1 MNKKQG
7 IAMAS
12 LVLGIVVFLI
22 IVAVAFNLSNKNVI
36 DETQNTINKQNY
48 NVLLNKVKEEIRI
61 VKMQNELQDKFF
73 VSKEKVED
81 ILATKGTYDSNTF
94 VVTTSEDTQLSLFDL
109 GYAKISDYFTKSIVD
124 NMLTLL
130 STLDSTYYV
139 MQYSIDSG
147 LTWNTYTVPVSIAQG
162 VTPIVRVSNIY
173 NIVLDEF

>member
-1 MNKKQG
+1 MDKKHG

-22 IVAVAFNLSNKNVI
+22 IIAIAFNLSNRNVI
-36 DETQNTINKQNY
+36 DETENTINKQNY
-48 NVLLNKVKEEIRI
+48 NVLLNDVKEKIRI

-73 VSKEKVED
+73 VSKGKVEE
-81 ILATKGTYDSNTF
+81 ILSTKGTYDSSTL

-109 GYAKISDYFTKSIVD
+109 GYAKISDYFTKNIAD

-147 LTWNTYTVPVSIAQG
+147 LTWNIYIEPVSIDQG
-162 VTPIVRVSNIY
+162 VTPIARVSNIY